1 MAAARAS
8 PAGGWST
15 GCTFF
20 DADADGDLDLYVA
33 RYVSATE
40 DDLRRAR
47 RTLRWRNGPAI
58 MVGPAGLP
66 GETDL
71 FFENLGGGRF
81 KEAADAHGLTDAA
94 RAYGFG
100 VVATDVDD
108 DGAVDLFVAND
119 SNPNFLYRNLG
130 NGRFES
136 AGLMAGV
143 AVNAEARAQ
152 AGMGVDAGDAD
163 GDGRVDLVLTAF
175 AHDRNTLYRNL
186 GQTTF
191 EDASLPAGLAT
202 VTFQRMGWGMAFIDA
217 DLDGRQDL
225 FIANGHIF
233 ADVGD
238 YPELGERFAQK
249 NQLLIN
255 TGGTF
260 RDVSAGAGPGCRSRR
275 SVADWRSAI
284 STTTAIPTWSSA
296 TWTTRRRCS
305 RTARRPGITG

>member
-1 MAAARAS
+1 MDDCGARAH
-8 PAGGWST
+8 A
-15 GCTFF
+15 
-20 DADADGDLDLYVA
+20 
-33 RYVSATE
+33 
-40 DDLRRAR
+40 
-47 RTLRWRNGPAI
+47 RWRNGPAI

-81 KEAADAHGLTDAA
+81 SEAADAHGLADAA

-130 NGRFES
+130 GGRFES

-186 GQTTF
+186 DGRHVRGR
-191 EDASLPAGLAT
+191 SLQAGLAT
-202 VTFQRMGWGMAFIDA
+202 ITFRGW
-217 DLDGRQDL
+217 DGASHSSMP
-225 FIANGHIF
+225 IS
-233 ADVGD
+233 
-238 YPELGERFAQK
+238 
-249 NQLLIN
+249 
-255 TGGTF
+255 TGGWICSSPTATSSPTSVTI
-260 RDVSAGAGPGCRSRR
+260 RNSARRSRR
-275 SVADWRSAI
+275 R
-284 STTTAIPTWSSA
+284 TSS
-296 TWTTRRRCS
+296 
-305 RTARRPGITG
+305 